1 MKVSLK
7 CLQAL
12 KLYIFTLKWWG
23 DSLFVHRNELCPWNS
38 CNRKTET
45 YCSSVTRVAISHVYA
60 SVDSIFYLREKQV
73 RSRSALTKS
82 LKEKEKFGRVIVP
95 RLLRR
100 AIEIAGTSRVV
111 PNEISKSSEVEIFLV
126 RGKLSQT
133 VDWRKVIAKIH
144 FPHADLFE

>member
-1 MKVSLK
+1 M
-7 CLQAL
+7 
-12 KLYIFTLKWWG
+12 
-23 DSLFVHRNELCPWNS
+23 
-38 CNRKTET
+38 
-45 YCSSVTRVAISHVYA
+45 TRVAISHVYA